1 MILDPILLRQQLR
14 AQRRGLPVAEQRQAA
29 LTVADHLADWPP
41 FVAAQ
46 RIAGYWACH
55 GELDPSPLLERTW
68 NAGKAIY
75 LPVLADTPPQSL
87 RFAPYRPGTPLRF
100 NRFHIPEPDVAP
112 GSWLEPVE
120 LDWVLTPLAAFDATG
135 TRLGMGGGFYDRSF
149 AFQRGG
155 NERGRRPRLLGLG
168 YEFQGVAELVRQPW
182 DVPLDAV
189 ATEQALY
196 EFSTAEGQV

>member
-1 MILDPILLRQQLR
+1 MIIDSQQLR
-14 AQRRGLPVAEQRQAA
+14 RQLRALRCGLSPAARQQAA
-29 LTVADHLADWPP
+29 L
-41 FVAAQ
+41 VAARRLESWLPARAV
-46 RIAGYWACH
+46 RIAGYWACD
-55 GELDPSPLLERTW
+55 GELDPWPVLER
-68 NAGKAIY
+68 ALAEGRQVF
-75 LPVLADTPPQSL
+75 LPVLAGVPPRSL
-87 RFAPYRPGTPLRF
+87 QFAPYRPGTPLRR
-100 NRFHIPEPDVAP
+100 NRFDIPEPEVDPAE
-112 GSWLEPVE
+112 WLQPMD
-120 LDWVLTPLAAFDATG
+120 LDLVLVPLVAFDSTG